1 MSVESHFNRYGSGH
15 TEAILT
21 SNQAEAEK
29 FLQRVDAACVFH
41 NASTRYVFAASRW
54 ARCHDVLIL
63 SHCPL
68 RV

>member
-1 MSVESHFNRYGSGH
+1 MSVEPHFNRYGSGH

-41 NASTRYVFAASRW
+41 NASTRYVLAASRG
-54 ARCHDVLIL
+54 L
-63 SHCPL
+63 SDTMC
-68 RV
+68 